1 LLSLLGSFRPLEWT
15 EEEYVEHPPFIL
27 EGAGGKVFATAT
39 SPGPQA
45 VLDRLSE
52 VLGLK
57 KRKQGRT
64 YYYITK
70 GSSLRAFN
78 DFEWIVRKSW
88 RDKKFAVFW
97 AIVYLKETRG
107 WTDSPVELDAI
118 AEVAGC
124 GRKQCATVL
133 EEAIP
138 TPDGAG
144 LDAFGYRVDR
154 QGAESLVR
162 KMNSELP
169 SRTEEIVMRALCSS
183 MGGSASEVYE
193 RVMTQGLGLSAT
205 YKTLEKLKKKN
216 HVHSLKHYR
225 VNDRGPMRELL
236 AANCGSCFYGYA
248 SPQRCLTDTLRQLE
262 TMLRTYYGK
271 TVNDEEKDR
280 LRSSINAV
288 PYSSKLSRRV
298 VELLTL
304 VHQVDQLAEEGGVS
318 TVLSKI
324 EESYEM
330 EFPLRRQQSA

>member
-1 LLSLLGSFRPLEWT
+1 
-15 EEEYVEHPPFIL
+15 V
-27 EGAGGKVFATAT
+27 
-39 SPGPQA
+39 QA

-64 YYYITK
+64 CYYITK

-78 DFEWIVRKSW
+78 DFEWIVRRSW

-97 AIVYLKETRG
+97 AVVYIRETRG
-107 WTDSPVELDAI
+107 WIDSPVELDVV
-118 AEVAGC
+118 AEMSGC
-124 GRKQCATVL
+124 GRKECAAVL
-133 EEAIP
+133 EEALP
-138 TPDGAG
+138 TLDDAG
-144 LDAFGYRVDR
+144 LAASGYWVDR

-162 KMNSELP
+162 KMTSELP
-169 SRTEEIVMRALCSS
+169 SRTEEIVMQVLCSS
-183 MGGSASEVYE
+183 MGGSASEIYE
-193 RVMTQGLGLSAT
+193 RVMTQGLGMSAT

-216 HVHSLKHYR
+216 YVHPLKHYR
-225 VNDRGPMRELL
+225 VNDKGPMRELL

-248 SPQRCLTDTLRQLE
+248 SPQRCLTDRLRQLE
-262 TMLRTYYGK
+262 AMMKTYYGK
-271 TVNDEEKDR
+271 TVSDEEKDR

-304 VHQVDQLAEEGGVS
+304 MHQVDQLAAERGVS

-324 EESYEM
+324 EESYGM
-330 EFPLRRQQSA
+330 EFPLRRQQPT